1 VLFVLLVNIVFRRP
15 LLESFLFSG
24 ALAVGMTP
32 EMMPMITTITL
43 AQGARRMAKKKVL
56 VKQLAAI
63 EDFGSVEILC
73 SDKTGTLTEG
83 EIVLD
88 RHVDVQGNED
98 ENVLRHVYL
107 NSHFQAGIRIFGRRG
122 LEVDTQPLWNMRRW
136 TRSPST
142 PIGSAFQ

>member
-1 VLFVLLVNIVFRRP
+1 
-15 LLESFLFSG
+15 
-24 ALAVGMTP
+24 MTP

-107 NSHFQAGIRIFGRRG
+107 NSHFQAGIRI
-122 LEVDTQPLWNMRRW
+122 LWT
-136 TRSPST
+136 TRS
-142 PIGSAFQ
+142 